1 MCRLFSALLAI
12 AAAAVLLPS
21 QAEAR
26 AKIGT
31 LTCNLSPTVGYVIG
45 SRQSAACVFTP
56 SGPGK
61 RERYR
66 GDIGRF
72 GVDLGV
78 VHGGRMVW
86 NVFSDYVGPRK
97 GALRGTYV
105 GAAGD
110 ASFVVGGG
118 ANVLVGGSDRSIS
131 LQPVS
136 FKAQSGFNVAGG
148 LARLTLY

>member
-1 MCRLFSALLAI
+1 MFRVLSAAI
-12 AAAAVLLPS
+12 AIATAVLVLP
-21 QAEAR
+21 QPAQAR

-31 LTCNLSPTVGYVIG
+31 LTCELSPSVGMIIG
-45 SRQSAACVFTP
+45 SHQGALCVFTP

-66 GDIGRF
+66 GDIGRL
-72 GVDLGV
+72 GLDLGV

-86 NVFSDYVGPRK
+86 AVFSDYVGPRR

-110 ASFVVGGG
+110 ASLGFGAG
-118 ANVLVGGSDRSIS
+118 ANVLVGGSSRSIS

-136 FKAQSGFNVAGG
+136 FKSQAGVNIAVG
-148 LARLTLY
+148 VARLALY